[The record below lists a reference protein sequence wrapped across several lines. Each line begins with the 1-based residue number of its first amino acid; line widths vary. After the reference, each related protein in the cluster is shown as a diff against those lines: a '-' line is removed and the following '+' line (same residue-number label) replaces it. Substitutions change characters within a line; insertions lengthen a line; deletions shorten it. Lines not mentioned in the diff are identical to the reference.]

1 MQYIEFKRFCRPDKA
16 FTPHPAK
23 TTNTLSTN
31 WVAQG
36 NPNEDQ
42 QESGRHSVTN
52 YRHITA
58 GDWLLTPK
66 DKTRGLTG
74 SIAVNIA
81 PFRCKTNCRGDNL
94 PDNTRRWQLSGGNE
108 KELTYLHNMS
118 AQEKVGLN
126 PGWQCYTSFFMRV
139 CQGKPGTRPIVNED
153 YVSESGFFGSMMHVG
168 IIELRRCQSENCQ
181 QELKA
186 INTH

>member
-1 MQYIEFKRFCRPDKA
+1 MKTKRSLVVRVTFIA
-16 FTPHPAK
+16 A
-23 TTNTLSTN
+23 TLLLTAC
-31 WVAQG
+31 AQ
-36 NPNEDQ
+36 PEQ
-42 QESGRHSVTN
+42 SSL
-52 YRHITA
+52 A

-66 DKTRGLTG
+66 DKTRGLKG

-81 PFRCKTNCRGDNL
+81 PSRCKTNCCSDNL

-108 KELTYLHNMS
+108 KELTYLHDMS
-118 AQEKVGLN
+118 PQEKSSLN
-126 PGWQCYTSFFMRV
+126 RGWQCYTSFFMLV
-139 CQGKPGTRPIVNED
+139 CQGKPSTRPIVNED
-153 YVSESGFFGSMMHVG
+153 YVSESGFIGSMMHVG

>member
-1 MQYIEFKRFCRPDKA
+1 M
-16 FTPHPAK
+16 K
-23 TTNTLSTN
+23 TNRSLVVIVSLITATLLLTAC
-31 WVAQG
+31 AQ
-36 NPNEDQ
+36 PEQ
-42 QESGRHSVTN
+42 SSL
-52 YRHITA
+52 A

-118 AQEKVGLN
+118 AQEKVGFKSRLAMLHLIFYAGL
-126 PGWQCYTSFFMRV
+126 PGQARHSTDS
-139 CQGKPGTRPIVNED
+139 Q
-153 YVSESGFFGSMMHVG
+153 
-168 IIELRRCQSENCQ
+168 
-181 QELKA
+181 
-186 INTH
+186 

>member
-1 MQYIEFKRFCRPDKA
+1 M
-16 FTPHPAK
+16 K
-23 TTNTLSTN
+23 TNRSLVVIVSLITATLLLTAC
-31 WVAQG
+31 AQ
-36 NPNEDQ
+36 PEQ
-42 QESGRHSVTN
+42 SSL
-52 YRHITA
+52 A

-181 QELKA
+181 QELG
-186 INTH
+186 NDSN

>member
-1 MQYIEFKRFCRPDKA
+1 MKTKRSLVVRV
-16 FTPHPAK
+16 
-23 TTNTLSTN
+23 TLITATLLLTAC
-31 WVAQG
+31 AQ
-36 NPNEDQ
+36 PEQ
-42 QESGRHSVTN
+42 SSL
-52 YRHITA
+52 A

-81 PFRCKTNCRGDNL
+81 LSRCKTNCRGDNL

-108 KELTYLHNMS
+108 KELTYLHDMS
-118 AQEKVGLN
+118 AQEKAGLN
-126 PGWQCYTSFFMRV
+126 PGWQCYTSFFMQV

-153 YVSESGFFGSMMHVG
+153 YVSESGFIGSMIHVG

>member
-1 MQYIEFKRFCRPDKA
+1 
-16 FTPHPAK
+16 
-23 TTNTLSTN
+23 
-31 WVAQG
+31 
-36 NPNEDQ
+36 
-42 QESGRHSVTN
+42 
-52 YRHITA
+52 
-58 GDWLLTPK
+58 LTPK

-81 PFRCKTNCRGDNL
+81 PSRCKTNCRGDNL

-153 YVSESGFFGSMMHVG
+153 YVSESGFFGSMM
-168 IIELRRCQSENCQ
+168 
-181 QELKA
+181 
-186 INTH
+186 

>member
-1 MQYIEFKRFCRPDKA
+1 M
-16 FTPHPAK
+16 K
-23 TTNTLSTN
+23 TNRSLVVIVSLITATLLLTAC
-31 WVAQG
+31 AQ
-36 NPNEDQ
+36 PEQ
-42 QESGRHSVTN
+42 SSL
-52 YRHITA
+52 A

-81 PFRCKTNCRGDNL
+81 PSRCKTNCRGDNL

-153 YVSESGFFGSMMHVG
+153 YVSESGFFGSMM
-168 IIELRRCQSENCQ
+168 
-181 QELKA
+181 
-186 INTH
+186 